1 MSYIGYCNGKNEYIC
16 DTENLTVL
24 IRNINNIYVIDT
36 VDRST
41 LYSDIYTLMAVRPRT
56 NYVLDKSELPD
67 WAINFCTEKMFSV
80 TLTRCYTTTLNSI
93 AVSYYF
99 SQTSNDLYF
108 QINHSEKSYKY
119 LFNGRTISPVSI
131 IPISCNISSL
141 SFEMVD
147 PYIQDSI
154 ERTKD
159 FITSKSFL
167 YMRPGAF
174 GSFRVPASEETSHF
188 N

>member
-36 VDRST
+36 IDRST
-41 LYSDIYTLMAVRPRT
+41 LYSDIYTLMAIRPRT
-56 NYVLDKSELPD
+56 NYVSDKLELPD
-67 WAINFCTEKMFSV
+67 WAIKFCNEKMFSV
-80 TLTRCYTTTLNSI
+80 TLTHCYTTTLNGDT
-93 AVSYYF
+93 VSYYF

-108 QINHSEKSYKY
+108 QINYSEKSYKY
-119 LFNGRTISPVSI
+119 LFNGKTIISI
-131 IPISCNISSL
+131 STIPIFCNISSL
-141 SFEMVD
+141 SFEMID
-147 PYIQDSI
+147 PATQDSI

-174 GSFRVPASEETSHF
+174 RSFRVPSSEETSHF